1 MAPVMTRSQ
10 KNALKTVP
18 VAPTTSTVEDI
29 SREVEQTDEVGLDEA
44 SRQLVLQGYIVNDIK
59 PIRLLCDSGA
69 SVSFC
74 APEVYKRL
82 RNPPPLHESSVE
94 IVLGNGDVQDS
105 MGYFKT
111 QVILQS
117 VPLDVTFYIMELP
130 TSSFMAILGERFL
143 FIRHRAILSIY
154 DRSISFLVQE
164 KDTTREPTRKQ
175 VSSVAVMQDRL
186 PERTEVDQNEQL
198 ASLIGSKIPMIQ
210 ESEAMMAPHVT
221 QKHRDYSLI
230 ELVDSKRFEKIYKEH
245 RNKRKDDEQGWL
257 LMLSHKDIECTSDVQ
272 MIDHAEG
279 GGERKLQPMDE
290 VVGRGRVT
298 TWCIYAIH

>member
-1 MAPVMTRSQ
+1 M
-10 KNALKTVP
+10 
-18 VAPTTSTVEDI
+18 I
-29 SREVEQTDEVGLDEA
+29 H
-44 SRQLVLQGYIVNDIK
+44 GYIVNGVK
-59 PIRLLCDSGA
+59 PTRLLCDSGA

-82 RNPPPLHESSVE
+82 RNPPPPHESSVE

-143 FIRHRAILSIY
+143 FRHRAILSIY

-164 KDTTREPTRKQ
+164 KDPTREPTRKQ

-186 PERTEVDQNEQL
+186 PKQAEEDQNEQL
-198 ASLIGSKIPMIQ
+198 ASLVGSKIPMIH
-210 ESEAMMAPHVT
+210 ESEAIMATHVT
-221 QKHRDYSLI
+221 QKHRDHSLI
-230 ELVDSKRFEKIYKEH
+230 EVVDSKRFEKIYKEH
-245 RNKRKDDEQGWL
+245 RYKREGDEQGWL
-257 LMLSHKDIECTSDVQ
+257 LMLSHKEFECTS
-272 MIDHAEG
+272 
-279 GGERKLQPMDE
+279 
-290 VVGRGRVT
+290 T
-298 TWCIYAIH
+298 